1 VKWGM
6 VCFRR
11 EGESPTRS
19 GGKISKGVAY
29 TGGREQSYA
38 AFVIDVGVTLGLS
51 VGLAW
56 LLFPSRPRADTK
68 K

>member
-1 VKWGM
+1 V
-6 VCFRR
+6 RT
-11 EGESPTRS
+11 TRS
-19 GGKISKGVAY
+19 EKKISEGLAY

>member
-1 VKWGM
+1 V
-6 VCFRR
+6 RT
-11 EGESPTRS
+11 TRS
-19 GGKISKGVAY
+19 DKKISEGLAY

-38 AFVIDVGVTLGLS
+38 AFAIDVGVTLGLS

-56 LLFPSRPRADTK
+56 LLFASRHRADTK